1 MQVWVNFWT
10 FLFWLTLFLFFLN
23 STNFLALLFYSEL
36 VWITLYCFS
45 VLLCGIN
52 DDILLLCM
60 TFFLLALAG
69 LEFSLGFLLII
80 AFKSNNK
87 TIDFESKKKEP
98 ISFWMDNHN
107 KLYSNKFKKKSNFKF
122 KVSEPETVDPRFSQ
136 EGENRVWRYKPKV
149 EKKESGKT
157 SSKKN

>member
-1 MQVWVNFWT
+1 MQAWVNFWT
-10 FLFWLTLFLFFLN
+10 FFFWLTLFLFFLN
-23 STNFLALLFYSEL
+23 SVNFIALLFYSEL

-45 VLLCGIN
+45 VLLSGIN

-98 ISFWMDNHN
+98 MSFWMDNHN
-107 KLYSNKFKKKSNFKF
+107 KLYANRLKKKSNFKF
-122 KVSEPETVDPRFSQ
+122 KVLKPETEDPRFSQ
-136 EGENRVWRYKPKV
+136 KGENRIWRYTPKP
-149 EKKESGKT
+149 E
-157 SSKKN
+157 SKKSSRSAPKKN

>member
-1 MQVWVNFWT
+1 
-10 FLFWLTLFLFFLN
+10 
-23 STNFLALLFYSEL
+23 
-36 VWITLYCFS
+36 
-45 VLLCGIN
+45 
-52 DDILLLCM
+52 
-60 TFFLLALAG
+60 
-69 LEFSLGFLLII
+69 
-80 AFKSNNK
+80 
-87 TIDFESKKKEP
+87 
-98 ISFWMDNHN
+98 MDNHN

>member
-10 FLFWLTLFLFFLN
+10 FLFWLAIFLFFLN

-36 VWITLYCFS
+36 VWIILYCFS
-45 VLLCGIN
+45 VLLCAIN
-52 DDILLLCM
+52 DDILLLCT

-87 TIDFESKKKEP
+87 TIDFESKKKETMG
-98 ISFWMDNHN
+98 FWVDNHN
-107 KLYSNKFKKKSNFKF
+107 KLYANKFKKKSNFKF
-122 KVSEPETVDPRFSQ
+122 KVSEPEAVDPRFSQ

-149 EKKESGKT
+149 EKKEPKRST
-157 SSKKN
+157 LKKN